1 MDKIIFEHPL
11 NEKMRTWLR
20 IEFLLKQLNLHCH
33 FDQNNALL
41 FFHALSELL
50 EIIERNDVKSEL
62 IKEIETQKNRLLSWV
77 NIDGV
82 DQELL
87 NNLINQFDAYLVKF
101 NSVMRLG
108 QALKDDRFI
117 TAIRQRLMIP
127 GGCCSFDLPSFY
139 LWLEQLQEK
148 RDRQV
153 QNWLQHLAILDEAL
167 SCCMQMIRQMGN
179 FKPFVCSN
187 NFFQETNGEFN
198 LIRIRVS
205 LDKNVYPQV
214 SGHMSR
220 YSIRFIPL
228 EASENAHTEAI
239 EFELACC

>member
-20 IEFLLKQLNLHCH
+20 VEFLLKQLDLHCH

-50 EIIERNDVKSEL
+50 EIIERNDVRSDL
-62 IKEIETQKNRLLSWV
+62 IKEIESQKQKLSSWL
-77 NIDGV
+77 NIEGV
-82 DQELL
+82 DQELITELL
-87 NNLINQFDAYLVKF
+87 NKFDHYLLKF
-101 NSVMRLG
+101 NTAPRLG

-117 TAIRQRLMIP
+117 TSIRQRLMIP

-139 LWLEQLQEK
+139 LWLKQSAEK

-153 QNWLQHLAILDEAL
+153 QSWLQHLAILNESL
-167 SCCMQMIRQMGN
+167 SSCMQLIRQLGE
-179 FKPFVCSN
+179 FKLFTCAN
-187 NFFQETNGEFN
+187 NFFQETNGDIN

-228 EASENAHTEAI
+228 EACDNTSTDTI

>member
-20 IEFLLKQLNLHCH
+20 IEFLLKQLNLHRH

-62 IKEIETQKNRLLSWV
+62 IKEIESLKNKLQSWV
-77 NIDGV
+77 NIEGV

-87 NNLINQFDAYLVKF
+87 NNLISQLDDYLVKF
-101 NSVMRLG
+101 NSIVRLG
-108 QALKDDRFI
+108 QTLKDDRFI
-117 TAIRQRLMIP
+117 NAIRQRLMIP

-153 QNWLQHLAILDEAL
+153 QNWLQHLTILDEAL
-167 SCCMQMIRQMGN
+167 ACCMQMIRQMGE
-179 FKPFVCSN
+179 FKSFVYNN

-220 YSIRFIPL
+220 YNIRFIPL
-228 EASENAHTEAI
+228 EASENTNTEAI